1 MQDMQETEVR
11 ETTTKDGDSTVQRQT
26 VARKDHISPI
36 VIAQRVVWFIIG
48 LICII
53 IALRFT
59 FLLLGANRGADL
71 TGFIYS
77 FSDPF
82 VAPFV
87 GIFGEPVYGKSVF
100 EISSVL
106 AIVIYLLI
114 GWGIVKLLT
123 IARPHDEV

>member
-1 MQDMQETEVR
+1 MQETEVR

-36 VIAQRVVWFIIG
+36 VVAQRVVWFIIG

-114 GWGIVKLLT
+114 GWGIAKLLT